1 MLIELT
7 IRNIALIE
15 SLRIEFAQGFN
26 VLTGETGAGKS
37 IVVDSLNLALGGR
50 ADRELIRA
58 GAEKASVQALF
69 DISGNAQAQRLL
81 QDLGVEAEDG
91 LVVVRREL
99 SLSGRTICRISGVIV
114 PVSTL
119 KQFTSLLVDIHGQH
133 EHQALLNQQ
142 THIRFLDAYADERHS
157 ELQKSVRELHARRLE
172 LSGELRRITADAA
185 QRERE
190 ADMLAFQVNEI
201 LSARLKPG
209 EEEKLKRRSAFFEN
223 AEKIQSRVE
232 NAYHYTYQGTG
243 RGSSAQELLSRAAEA
258 MEGIQGLDERFN
270 TLANRLRELYYG
282 VQDVGYELQDILD
295 GLSYDPA
302 TAEKV
307 ADRLD
312 LIGRLERKYGPELED
327 VIAFGENA
335 KKRLDALTSGEES
348 VEALKKQLAALEPEL
363 QARAAELTAS
373 RKELALELEKRVLKQ
388 FKDLG
393 MGKAR
398 FEIRITPEREIGEDG
413 ADRVEFMASMN
424 PGGPLKP
431 LQAVASGGELSRIM
445 LALKV
450 ISMDTDDIESMVFDE
465 IDTGVSGRMAQVVG
479 EKMCMIA
486 RERQVLCVTHL
497 PQIAALGD
505 AHFVVEKLVGEDRT
519 DSLVRRL
526 DDEGRVRE
534 LSRLVGGAED
544 SESSLAHGRHMLAE
558 AAMTK
563 DRLRTNRTD

>member
-69 DISGNAQAQRLL
+69 DVSGNAAAMEMARE
-81 QDLGVEAEDG
+81 LGVDTEDG
-91 LVVVRREL
+91 LVAVMREL
-99 SLSGRTICRISGVIV
+99 SLSGRNICRISGVIV
-114 PVSTL
+114 PVATL
-119 KQFTSLLVDIHGQH
+119 RQFTALLVDIHGQH
-133 EHQALLNQQ
+133 EHQALLNPQM
-142 THIRFLDAYADERHS
+142 HIHFLDAYGDDAHEALR
-157 ELQKSVRELHARRLE
+157 EKVRALHGQRVRLAGEIRRL
-172 LSGELRRITADAA
+172 TADAA

-201 LSARLKPG
+201 LSAKLKPG
-209 EEEKLKRRSAFFEN
+209 EEEKLKRRSALFEN
-223 AEKIQSRVE
+223 AEKIQSGVE
-232 NAYHYTYQGTG
+232 TAYNYTYRGVG
-243 RGSSAQELLSRAAEA
+243 RSVSAQELLSRAADA
-258 MEGIQGLDERFN
+258 MESIQNLDERFAAL
-270 TLANRLRELYYG
+270 TARLREVYYAT
-282 VQDVGYELQDILD
+282 QDIGYELRDLLD
-295 GLSYDPA
+295 GLNYDPA
-302 TAEKV
+302 TAEKI

-312 LIGRLERKYGPELED
+312 LISRLERKYGPELED
-327 VIAFGENA
+327 VIAFGESA
-335 KKRLDALTSGEES
+335 QKRLNALNSGDES
-348 VEALKKQLAALEPEL
+348 VEAMQKQLTELDHQLMTAA
-363 QARAAELTAS
+363 QALTAS
-373 RKELALELEKRVLKQ
+373 RKELAARLAQSVLDQ

-398 FEIRITPEREIGEDG
+398 FEIRIGQESAPG
-413 ADRVEFMASMN
+413 AEGMDRVEFMASMN

-450 ISMDTDDIESMVFDE
+450 ISMDADGVDSMVFDE

-486 RERQVLCVTHL
+486 RDRQVLCVTHL

-505 AHFVVEKLVGEDRT
+505 NHFVVEKLTGEDRT
-519 DSLVRRL
+519 DSRVRRL

-544 SESSLAHGRHMLAE
+544 SESSLAHGRHMLVE
-558 AAMTK
+558 AAETK
-563 DRLRTNRTD
+563 KKLRGR